1 MQHLRLVQ
9 NKSYGTKKIITELV
23 NVNKK
28 FNNGL
33 LALKNINLKIFQND
47 FLTLLG
53 KSGCGKTTIMK
64 LLCGLLKP
72 TNGYVNWPTSTFT
85 NLSDNPVNL
94 SVVFQEPNLMPWL
107 NVFKNIQIPLK
118 LNRTDRYSSVSK
130 VTESL
135 KIVGLDK
142 FAHLYPNQLSGGMK
156 MRVALARALV
166 TNPKILLLDEPFAS
180 LDELTR
186 FNLNDELLNIF
197 KKKKLTVIFI
207 PHSIFESVYL
217 SNRIALISNQPGT
230 VLEEIELKTREKKIQ
245 DYRSSQQYLEKC
257 KMISKKIY
265 SYDKINSQHD

>member
-9 NKSYGTKKIITELV
+9 NKSYGTKKIIAELV

-107 NVFKNIQIPLK
+107 NVFKNIHLK
-118 LNRTDRYSSVSK
+118 LNSK
-130 VTESL
+130 S
-135 KIVGLDK
+135 
-142 FAHLYPNQLSGGMK
+142 F
-156 MRVALARALV
+156 
-166 TNPKILLLDEPFAS
+166 F
-180 LDELTR
+180 
-186 FNLNDELLNIF
+186 
-197 KKKKLTVIFI
+197 
-207 PHSIFESVYL
+207 
-217 SNRIALISNQPGT
+217 
-230 VLEEIELKTREKKIQ
+230 
-245 DYRSSQQYLEKC
+245 
-257 KMISKKIY
+257 
-265 SYDKINSQHD
+265 